1 MLAGQLWLPILNSFK
16 KAAAES
22 SLETAEKYG
31 LKSRTTVLLEATS
44 NYLSQQQRAKAEK
57 QNQYGVS
64 TPRSITSL
72 ASLDGRLR
80 RGFGLAPWH
89 RRNSHESFLSA
100 SSSIH
105 RLLMG
110 KTPSATPKSEGRY
123 IGPRG
128 ESFQKG
134 IENLQKKVSIAC

>member
-1 MLAGQLWLPILNSFK
+1 MD
-16 KAAAES
+16 S
-22 SLETAEKYG
+22 SLETTVKNG
-31 LKSRTTVLLEATS
+31 LKSRTTVLLEETS
-44 NYLSQQQRAKAEK
+44 NYLIQQQRAKAEK
-57 QNQYGVS
+57 QKQYDVS

-110 KTPSATPKSEGRY
+110 KTPSATPNSEGRY
-123 IGPRG
+123 IGPG
-128 ESFQKG
+128 GGVFQKG
-134 IENLQKKVSIAC
+134 MENL